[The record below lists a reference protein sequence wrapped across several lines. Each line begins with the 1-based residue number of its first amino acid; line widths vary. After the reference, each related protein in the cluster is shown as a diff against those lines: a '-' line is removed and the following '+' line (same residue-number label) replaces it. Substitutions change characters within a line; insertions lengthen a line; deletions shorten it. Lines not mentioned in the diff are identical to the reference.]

1 MLAVDLVNLS
11 RIYPL
16 DEFGHRAVL
25 APSRKHGQA
34 VGGGFKDRLPRRKVL
49 DVGSIGC
56 FIHGVDSFQPRTGG
70 FRDVI
75 LGRQQHP
82 EMNALIESMKIHSEA
97 PSTFDGEHPEF
108 VFDRQAGEVSWLVGN
123 QYLVPGP
130 DNVEVMATL
139 QSATVSPQGE
149 TMHGVFQT
157 SGVNFVVNA

>member
-1 MLAVDLVNLS
+1 M
-11 RIYPL
+11 
-16 DEFGHRAVL
+16 
-25 APSRKHGQA
+25 
-34 VGGGFKDRLPRRKVL
+34 
-49 DVGSIGC
+49 
-56 FIHGVDSFQPRTGG
+56 
-70 FRDVI
+70 I

-157 SGVNFVVNA
+157 SGVNFVVNAPMTDAELAASGEARRPSLALCSTSAATQKVHSNWRSSFTKATRTRRGTGYSNC